1 MTETFESALA
11 GRVAAMADACTRCGK
26 CVEVCPV
33 TGPGG
38 VEAEPRAVISGI
50 IDILRTGDGPEASRK
65 WANACV
71 LTGECVKA
79 CDYGVNPRFMLGMAR
94 VALARRALEPG
105 EQRRQGVDGFRKV
118 AREVTHISQM
128 QLDDELLAR
137 LGQKPGGN
145 PEPAAPPDFVFYT
158 GCNVLKTP
166 HIALLAL
173 DIMDALGVTYQVL
186 GGPTHCCGVV
196 QMRSGDVATSGRFAE
211 ATMDKLARSKSGQVV
226 SWCPSCHTQFTE
238 TTLPTVEKTRGA
250 KPFEMTPFMLFLRAN
265 LDRLRPHLNKRVEMR
280 LALHRHPGIKGVVE
294 AAEDILQAVPG
305 VELVDLKQPAVGMM
319 SNYFRALPAYRRGL
333 QKNELDAAKHA
344 GVDAL
349 VAVYHADH
357 RELCAHERDW
367 PFVVVNVLEIVG
379 ASMGLHHEDHY
390 KRLKL
395 MQDVDA
401 IMADCA
407 DLMAQHR
414 LDPAT
419 TRVAVKAMLD
429 DQPLPLVGKAATQ
442 SPMVD

>member
-38 VEAEPRAVISGI
+38 VKAEPREVISGI
-50 IDILRTGDGPEASRK
+50 IDIVRTGDGPEASRK

-71 LTGECVKA
+71 LTGECIKA
-79 CDYGVNPRFMLGMAR
+79 CDYGVNPRFLLGMAR
-94 VALARRALEPG
+94 VALARHAHEPG
-105 EQRRQGVDGFRKV
+105 EQRRQGVEGFRKV
-118 AREVTHISQM
+118 ARDVTHISQM

-137 LGQKPGGN
+137 LGQKAGGN
-145 PEPAAPPDFVFYT
+145 PAPATPPDFVFYT

-173 DIMDALGVTYQVL
+173 DIMDILGVTYQVL
-186 GGPTHCCGVV
+186 GGPSHCCGVV

-211 ATMDKLARSKSGQVV
+211 STMDKLARSKSGQVV

-250 KPFEMTPFMLFLRAN
+250 KPFEMTPFMLFLRGN
-265 LDRLRPHLNKRVEMR
+265 LERLKPLLHERVEMR
-280 LALHRHPGIKGVVE
+280 VALHRHPGIRGVVE

-305 VELVDLKQPAVGMM
+305 TELVDLHQPAVGMM
-319 SNYFRALPAYRRGL
+319 SNYFRALPAYRREL
-333 QKNELDAAKHA
+333 QKNELDAAERA

-349 VAVYHADH
+349 VALYHADH
-357 RELCAHERDW
+357 RELCAHERDY
-367 PFVVVNVLEIVG
+367 PFCIMNLLEIVG
-379 ASMGLHHEDHY
+379 ASMGLHREDHF
-390 KRLKL
+390 KRLKVI
-395 MQDVDA
+395 QDVDA
-401 IMADCA
+401 IAADCS
-407 DLMAQHR
+407 DLIARHG

-419 TRVAVKAMLD
+419 TRAAIQAMLEE
-429 DQPLPLVGKAATQ
+429 QPLPLRGGGA
-442 SPMVD
+442 SSN

>member
-11 GRVAAMADACTRCGK
+11 GRVTAMADACTRCGK

-38 VEAEPRAVISGI
+38 VTAEPRAVISGV
-50 IDILRTGDGPEASRK
+50 IDILRSGDGPEASRR

-71 LTGECVKA
+71 LTGECIKA
-79 CDYGVNPRFMLGMAR
+79 CDYGVNPRFLLGMAR
-94 VALARRALEPG
+94 VALARHAHEPG
-105 EQRRQGVDGFRKV
+105 EQRRQGVEGFRKV
-118 AREVTHISQM
+118 ARDVTHISQM
-128 QLDDELLAR
+128 QLDNELLAR

-145 PEPAAPPDFVFYT
+145 PAPATPPDFVFYT

-186 GGPTHCCGVV
+186 GGPSHCCGVV
-196 QMRSGDVATSGRFAE
+196 QMRTGDVATSGRFAE

-250 KPFEMTPFMLFLRAN
+250 KPFEMTPFMLFLRSG
-265 LDRLRPHLNKRVEMR
+265 LDRLKPLLRQRVEMR
-280 LALHRHPGIKGVVE
+280 VALHRHPGIKGVVE

-319 SNYFRALPAYRRGL
+319 SNYFRALPAYRREL
-333 QKNELDAAKHA
+333 QKNELDAAERA

-349 VAVYHADH
+349 VALYHADH
-357 RELCAHERDW
+357 RELCAHERDY
-367 PFVVVNVLEIVG
+367 PFRVMNILEIVG
-379 ASMGLHHEDHY
+379 ASMGLHHEDHF
-390 KRLKL
+390 KRLKV
-395 MQDVDA
+395 MQDIDA
-401 IMADCA
+401 IAADCG
-407 DLMAQHR
+407 DLIARHG
-414 LDPAT
+414 LDPAA
-419 TRVAVKAMLD
+419 TRAAIAAMLEE
-429 DQPLPLVGKAATQ
+429 QPLPLRGSAR
-442 SPMVD
+442 